1 MKESKDFKE
10 RKEILK
16 MEKDN
21 LLLGDNL
28 KVKRLEFERENA
40 RLFHEQAL
48 TRERIKSAEIRKSQM
63 RKQEGFRY

>member
-48 TRERIKSAEIRKSQM
+48 TRERIKSAEIRKSQE
-63 RKQEGFRY
+63 RKFRY

>member
-1 MKESKDFKE
+1 MKESQEFKE

-16 MEKDN
+16 IEKEHF
-21 LLLGDNL
+21 LLKHEL
-28 KVKRLEFERENA
+28 KAKRLEFERENA